1 MSMNSLRR
9 QTGMTLIES
18 LIAIVVMA
26 LGILGIVGIQM
37 RTLVET
43 QTSNSRAQAIRL
55 IDNLSE
61 RVRLNPSASTASV
74 NANYITA
81 FGDTPAS
88 TSCSTGCTAANLA
101 AYDRGAW
108 KRLVQSTLPLGD
120 AAVFFAA
127 DETDTGNRR
136 QLGVMVSWRENEKV
150 RATDSAADTAA
161 YKQPFTVTGAS
172 NVSCPANRICHLQ
185 YIPLA
190 NRCLPYLLSGSADP
204 NFFCPQ

>member
-127 DETDTGNRR
+127 DEIDTGNRR

>member
-1 MSMNSLRR
+1 MLIRTAR
-9 QTGMTLIES
+9 GQAGMTLIES

-88 TSCSTGCTAANLA
+88 TSCATGCTAANLA